1 MGKCLGKIL
10 KARKTLC
17 KNNYYYNYV
26 KTLDSRQKEI
36 LEHFNIRELC
46 IFLKVIKTGL

>member
-17 KNNYYYNYV
+17 KNRYYYNYV
-26 KTLDSRQKEI
+26 KTLDSKAEKYWNI
-36 LEHFNIRELC
+36 L
-46 IFLKVIKTGL
+46 T

>member
-1 MGKCLGKIL
+1 MTWENAYVKIL

-26 KTLDSRQKEI
+26 KK
-36 LEHFNIRELC
+36 
-46 IFLKVIKTGL
+46 K